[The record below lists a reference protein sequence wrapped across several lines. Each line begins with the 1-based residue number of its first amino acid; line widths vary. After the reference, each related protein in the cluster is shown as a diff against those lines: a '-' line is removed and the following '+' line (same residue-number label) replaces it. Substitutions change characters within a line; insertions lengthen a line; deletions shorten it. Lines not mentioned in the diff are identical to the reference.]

1 MEDWCGRQRR
11 TRRTHVGPRWRR
23 EDGQRKRRW
32 WLVFAL
38 EGTLERHSADW
49 AADGHKASSISCNMN
64 RMSVLRAGTVDLN
77 DADFSAYFHDVSV
90 TIQDARENTQNHAN
104 DERPSRKVVFDEPLR
119 CSFVS
124 QWTTKM
130 VSCTHVIGE
139 EACPLIEKN
148 RERGASDRTSM
159 KNEPKGSKEERHTT
173 TTCSKILGMA
183 DRNPR

>member
-1 MEDWCGRQRR
+1 MWD
-11 TRRTHVGPRWRR
+11 HVGGGKTDNGKG
-23 EDGQRKRRW
+23 DGGW
-32 WLVFAL
+32 SLLL

-49 AADGHKASSISCNMN
+49 AADGQKASSISCNMN

-130 VSCTHVIGE
+130 VRPQRMGSCTHVIGE

-148 RERGASDRTSM
+148 REPGASNRTSM
-159 KNEPKGSKEERHTT
+159 KNEPKGSREERTSH
-173 TTCSKILGMA
+173 
-183 DRNPR
+183 PRFW